1 MIDSDGMLQVAEQIA
16 QQVFGYDG
24 LRPGQREVLEA
35 VLAER
40 DTLGV
45 MPTGSGKSAIYQ
57 IAALRLPGPTLVV
70 SPLIALQQDQ
80 VRAIAAL
87 GTVKAAVLNST
98 LNKTERE
105 QVFEQLAAG
114 ELEFVFLAP
123 EQFANPETIA
133 RLKTVKPSLF
143 VVDEAHC
150 LSEWGHDFRPDY
162 LELDG
167 VIEALGRPTVLA
179 LTATASPLVRREIVE
194 RLRLQDPMEVIR
206 GFDRPNIHLDA
217 QRFYDEG
224 EKQPSLIEAIAQ
236 ADLPGIVY
244 VATRKAAEAIALRL
258 QEAGLKAAAYHAG
271 MGDADREAT
280 QSQFL
285 TDKLEVIVA
294 TTAFGMGIDKPN
306 VRFVFHH
313 DIPGSIDA
321 YYQEIGRAG
330 RDGEPARAKLFYH
343 PDDLKLQRFF
353 AAGGRVDEEALEAI
367 AEEVQE
373 SEQALSVATLRKA
386 SGLSQG
392 KLATA
397 LNHLEAVG
405 AIEQQANGEVVL
417 SEALA
422 AEDEEDVEEELD
434 QFVDLAMTAQER
446 RKTFERSRL
455 HMMRSYAETQ
465 SCRRQH
471 ILSYFGE
478 AFEAPCGNCDNCDR
492 SQGQDEADYPQPFP
506 LSSTIIHTSF
516 GKGQVLRYEAD
527 KVVVLFETVGYK
539 TFVSALIADSVRCLE
554 G

>member
-1 MIDSDGMLQVAEQIA
+1 MVNSDAALQVAEQIA

-24 LRPGQREVLEA
+24 LRPGQRQVLEA
-35 VLAER
+35 VLAQR

-57 IAALRLPGPTLVV
+57 IAALRLPGPTLVI

-80 VRAIAAL
+80 VRAIAAQ

-98 LNKTERE
+98 LTKTERE
-105 QVFEQLAAG
+105 QVFAQLTAG

-123 EQFANPETIA
+123 EQFANPDTME
-133 RLKTVKPSLF
+133 RLSGIEPSLF

-150 LSEWGHDFRPDY
+150 ISEWGHDFRADY
-162 LELDG
+162 LELDT

-179 LTATASPLVRREIVE
+179 LTATASPLVRQEIVE
-194 RLRLQDPMEVIR
+194 RLRLRNPVEIIR

-217 QRFYDEG
+217 QQFYDDS
-224 EKQPSLIEAIAQ
+224 EKQPTLVDAVTK

-244 VATRKAAEAIALRL
+244 VATRKATEAIAAQLRN
-258 QEAGLKAAAYHAG
+258 AGLQAAAYHAG
-271 MGDADREAT
+271 MGDDDREAV
-280 QSQFL
+280 QSQFM
-285 TDKLEVIVA
+285 TDQLEVIVA

-353 AAGGRVDEEALEAI
+353 AGSGTVDEETLDAI
-367 AEEVQE
+367 AEQVRQ
-373 SEQALSVATLRKA
+373 SKKPLSIATLRETID
-386 SGLSQG
+386 LSQG
-392 KLATA
+392 KLSAA
-397 LNHLEAVG
+397 IDHLEAVG
-405 AIEQQANGEVVL
+405 VVDQEADGDVVAGEVAMDD
-417 SEALA
+417 EA
-422 AEDEEDVEEELD
+422 ELD
-434 QFVDLAMTAQER
+434 QAIDQAMTVQER
-446 RKTFERSRL
+446 RKIFERSRL
-455 HMMRSYAETQ
+455 HMMRGYAEAR
-465 SCRRQH
+465 SCRRAH

-478 AFEAPCGNCDNCDR
+478 AFTAPCGSCDNCDR
-492 SQGQDEADYPQPFP
+492 TDGQDRVDYAQPFP
-506 LSSTIIHTSF
+506 IASTIIHTSF

-539 TFVSALIADSVRCLE
+539 TFVSALIADTVRCLAS
-554 G
+554 

>member
-1 MIDSDGMLQVAEQIA
+1 MVNSDAALQVAEQIA

-24 LRPGQREVLEA
+24 LRPGQRQVLEA
-35 VLAER
+35 VLAQR

-57 IAALRLPGPTLVV
+57 IAALRLPGPTLVI

-80 VRAIAAL
+80 VRAIAAQ

-98 LNKTERE
+98 LTKTERE
-105 QVFEQLAAG
+105 QVFAQLTAG

-123 EQFANPETIA
+123 EQFANPDTME
-133 RLKTVKPSLF
+133 RLSGIEPSLF

-150 LSEWGHDFRPDY
+150 ISEWGHDFRADY
-162 LELDG
+162 LELDT

-179 LTATASPLVRREIVE
+179 LTATASPLVRQEIVE
-194 RLRLQDPMEVIR
+194 RLRLRNPVEIIR

-217 QRFYDEG
+217 QQFYDDS
-224 EKQPSLIEAIAQ
+224 EKQPTLVDAVTK

-244 VATRKAAEAIALRL
+244 VATRKATEAIAAQLRN
-258 QEAGLKAAAYHAG
+258 AGLQAAAYHAG
-271 MGDADREAT
+271 MGDDDREAV
-280 QSQFL
+280 QSQFM
-285 TDKLEVIVA
+285 TDQLEVIVA

-353 AAGGRVDEEALEAI
+353 AGSGTVDEETLDAI
-367 AEEVQE
+367 AEQVRQ
-373 SEQALSVATLRKA
+373 SKKPLSIATLRETID
-386 SGLSQG
+386 LSQG
-392 KLATA
+392 KLSAA
-397 LNHLEAVG
+397 IDHLEAVG
-405 AIEQQANGEVVL
+405 VVDQEADGDVVAGEVAMDD
-417 SEALA
+417 EA
-422 AEDEEDVEEELD
+422 ELD
-434 QFVDLAMTAQER
+434 QAIDQAMTAQER
-446 RKTFERSRL
+446 RKIFERSRL
-455 HMMRSYAETQ
+455 HMMRGYAEAR
-465 SCRRQH
+465 SCRRAH

-478 AFEAPCGNCDNCDR
+478 AFTAPCGSCDNCDR
-492 SQGQDEADYPQPFP
+492 TDGQDRVDYAQPFP
-506 LSSTIIHTSF
+506 IASTIIHTSF

-539 TFVSALIADSVRCLE
+539 TFVSALIADTVRCLAS
-554 G
+554 

>member
-1 MIDSDGMLQVAEQIA
+1 MADSNAVLQVAEQIA

-35 VLAER
+35 VLAQR
-40 DTLGV
+40 DALGV

-57 IAALRLPGPTLVV
+57 IAALRLPGATLVV

-105 QVFEQLAAG
+105 QVFTGLDEG
-114 ELEFVFLAP
+114 NLEFVFLAP
-123 EQFANPETIA
+123 EQFSNPETLE
-133 RLKTVKPSLF
+133 RLSKIEPSLF

-150 LSEWGHDFRPDY
+150 ISEWGHDFRADY
-162 LELDG
+162 LQLDS
-167 VIEALGRPTVLA
+167 VIERLGRPTVLA
-179 LTATASPLVRREIVE
+179 LTATASPLVRQEIVA
-194 RLRLQDPMEVIR
+194 RLRLQDPVEIIR

-217 QRFYDEG
+217 QQFYDEK
-224 EKQPSLIEAIAQ
+224 EKRPALVEMVTQ

-244 VATRKAAEAIALRL
+244 VATRKAAEAIAQLL
-258 QEAGLKAAAYHAG
+258 QDEGLQAAAYHAG
-271 MGDADREAT
+271 MSDADRKSV
-280 QSQFL
+280 QSKFMADAL
-285 TDKLEVIVA
+285 TVIVA

-343 PDDLKLQRFF
+343 PDDLKLQRFL
-353 AAGGRVDEEALEAI
+353 AGGGSVDEEALEAI
-367 AEEVQE
+367 ADQIREQDQPLSEAALQE
-373 SEQALSVATLRKA
+373 ATD
-386 SGLSQG
+386 LSQA
-392 KLATA
+392 KLRTA
-397 LNHLEAVG
+397 LEHLEAVG
-405 AIEQQANGEVVL
+405 VL
-417 SEALA
+417 LKNPKGDIVAGEALA
-422 AEDEEDVEEELD
+422 DDDDLEQDLD
-434 QFVDLAMTAQER
+434 QAIDQAMTAQDR
-446 RKTFERSRL
+446 RRTFERSRL
-455 HMMRSYAETQ
+455 HMMRGYAETG
-465 SCRRQH
+465 SCRREY

-478 AFEAPCGNCDNCDR
+478 AFDAPCGNCDNCDR
-492 SQGQDEADYPQPFP
+492 SGDRDSMKYPQPFP
-506 LSSTIIHTSF
+506 LASTIIHTSF

-539 TFVSALIADSVRCLE
+539 TFVSALIADSVRCLDP
-554 G
+554 